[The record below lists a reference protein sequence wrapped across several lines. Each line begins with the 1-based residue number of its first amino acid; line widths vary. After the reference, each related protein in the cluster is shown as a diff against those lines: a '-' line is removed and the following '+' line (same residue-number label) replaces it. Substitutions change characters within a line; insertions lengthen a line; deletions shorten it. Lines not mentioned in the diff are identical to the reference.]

1 MSLFARVLLSLSVV
15 LLTVPANA
23 LPSFDIDLDTPPEKR
38 WVKVVA
44 HYRSDMIAM
53 GKALGPLL
61 AQHLGKEWE
70 SWLQVAHFDPEYE
83 AELQGIVDAVNDSSS
98 TLNSAKL
105 TTLLYEIGSPTACS
119 AALWAMRNGTVMQG
133 RNMDY
138 AFHFKLPG
146 GSLMNW
152 NNVTFDVTFH
162 KAGKPLY
169 KTTSWPGLIGV
180 HTGMRFGGWSIQQNS
195 RSALND
201 WHENL
206 KVAKQGGQTFPPET
220 LVVRKVMDTVPH
232 FKDAVAKINATKFMA
247 PMYFIMSGTGPF
259 EGAVLTIDRMA
270 NHTSSTPPVVK
281 VSNTSTGWHLV
292 QTNDD
297 LGANLS
303 QPSLDPRRPIAN
315 YMLSGATQDIISV
328 EHLMQFMHS
337 SPLKNFQT
345 VFSTVMV
352 PAKDYFKTTL
362 PDEPPG
368 PIARDLFA
376 KGPSSPASVATTRSL
391 RGSGQSQLKNI
402 ASHA

>member
-1 MSLFARVLLSLSVV
+1 
-15 LLTVPANA
+15 
-23 LPSFDIDLDTPPEKR
+23 
-38 WVKVVA
+38 
-44 HYRSDMIAM
+44 
-53 GKALGPLL
+53 
-61 AQHLGKEWE
+61 
-70 SWLQVAHFDPEYE
+70 
-83 AELQGIVDAVNDSSS
+83 
-98 TLNSAKL
+98 
-105 TTLLYEIGSPTACS
+105 
-119 AALWAMRNGTVMQG
+119 
-133 RNMDY
+133 
-138 AFHFKLPG
+138 
-146 GSLMNW
+146 
-152 NNVTFDVTFH
+152 
-162 KAGKPLY
+162 
-169 KTTSWPGLIGV
+169 
-180 HTGMRFGGWSIQQNS
+180 MRFGGWSIQQNS

-247 PMYFIMSGTGPF
+247 PIYFIMSGTGPF

-352 PAKDYFKTTL
+352 PAMEYYKTTL
-362 PDEPPG
+362 RDEPPG
-368 PIARDLFA
+368 PISRKLFA
-376 KGPSSPASVATTRSL
+376 KDDPAGMVKTSLASVAPGPKIKSSL
-391 RGSGQSQLKNI
+391 RGHAQLQHPGFLSTLRTHQAPI
-402 ASHA
+402 ESTAHALADDQVSFIQTSWKLEA